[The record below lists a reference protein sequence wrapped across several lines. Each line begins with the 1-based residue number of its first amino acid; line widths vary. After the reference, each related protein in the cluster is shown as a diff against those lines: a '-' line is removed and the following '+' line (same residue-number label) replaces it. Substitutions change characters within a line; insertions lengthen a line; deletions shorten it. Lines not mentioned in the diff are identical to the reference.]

1 MTRLVVD
8 NALGGEV
15 KLVGKAF
22 KVEDL
27 PKEIQDMIGGY
38 GKALIMPIDEE
49 KRVTSSGKSLR
60 DLLIENNE
68 LNDNAVPVVPLLDKA
83 YKLMEVAYNEI
94 ESGRRV
100 NIEIFDW
107 INQFTEL
114 IEQDIQD
121 QEDSKSGDII
131 SYSFSNYIGEDM
143 AKLLK
148 FYYDNI
154 SGCRN
159 GAGTV
164 NSTMFEYMVYK
175 NNEEYSLC
183 DCSRA
188 DGVTN
193 YINVSLLADKYIA
206 QEPLDNFFALTAL
219 ENGEKRHSYYAS
231 KSFAKYR
238 MDNVDGDVIAR
249 DVINR
254 MYDCNMNLYLN
265 VEMSLYNMIEY
276 DKGNIRVF
284 DSYEE
289 WFGGSEL
296 NLSWLE

>member
-22 KVEDL
+22 KVDDL
-27 PKEIQDMIGGY
+27 PKEIQGMIGGY

-100 NIEIFDW
+100 NIELFDW

-114 IEQDIQD
+114 IEQDIKD
-121 QEDSKSGDII
+121 QEDNKSGDII
-131 SYSFSNYIGEDM
+131 SCSFSNYIGEDT

-159 GAGTV
+159 GDGTV

-183 DCSRA
+183 NCSRA
-188 DGVTN
+188 EGVVN

-206 QEPLDNFFALTAL
+206 QEPLDNFFIIAAL
-219 ENGEKRHSYYAS
+219 EDGDTRHSYFES
-231 KSFAKYR
+231 KCFARGSMKHT
-238 MDNVDGDVIAR
+238 DNSDVAKDIVD
-249 DVINR
+249 R

-265 VEMSLYNMIEY
+265 AEMSLYNTIEY
-276 DKGNIRVF
+276 GNGNIRVF
-284 DSYEE
+284 DAYEE
-289 WFGGSEL
+289 WFGGKEL
-296 NLSWLE
+296 FDPWE